1 MTDSLRTPLG
11 QVRGRG
17 SAKGGTGHFIAQR
30 ASGVALAVLAPW
42 FAVSAALYMRG
53 GFDYAHTFLEQPLA
67 AVAAILLLLA
77 MFYHARIGMQVVIE
91 DYIHKPGAKAALAL
105 LNTFVAIAFAAAG
118 VFAVLKIS
126 LGA

>member
-17 SAKGGTGHFIAQR
+17 SANGGTGDFIAQR
-30 ASGVALAVLAPW
+30 VSGVALAVLGPW
-42 FAVSAALYMRG
+42 FAISAALYLRG
-53 GFDYAHTFLEQPLA
+53 GFDQARTFLSQPLA
-67 AVAAILLLLA
+67 AVAAILLVLA
-77 MFYHARIGMQVVIE
+77 VFYHARIGMQTVIE
-91 DYIHKPGAKAALAL
+91 DYIHKAGARTALAL

-118 VFAVLKIS
+118 VFAILKIS